1 MLQDEICP
9 QCQNPS
15 WLCRS
20 ASQDVGW
27 SVRTDICRAT
37 KAREE
42 KEWRKDN
49 KGNPKAKDKKGWG
62 EFMYTVPIVPGHRP
76 EGTELPTRK
85 AFYEE
90 MNNG

>member
-9 QCQNPS
+9 QCQNPV

-20 ASQDVGW
+20 TSNDVGW

-42 KEWRKDN
+42 KEWQKNN
-49 KGNPKAKDKKGWG
+49 KGKPKAKDKAEWG
-62 EFMYTVPIVPGHRP
+62 AFTYTVPIVPRSSP

-85 AFYEE
+85 EFYE
-90 MNNG
+90 GLK